1 MATKAGRL
9 RSALQLPTCPLCGT
23 ARVQEIGR
31 DGSQQQLTVLQCT
44 VCNRTWRELISDE
57 PQRDDDQEPSQT

>member
-1 MATKAGRL
+1 MNGTKTRRR

-23 ARVQEIGR
+23 ARVEEIGR
-31 DGSQQQLTVLQCT
+31 DGAQQQLTVLQCS

-57 PQRDDDQEPSQT
+57 PQREEDEPT

>member
-1 MATKAGRL
+1 MVTRTRRP

-31 DGSQQQLTVLQCT
+31 EGAQQQLTVLQCT
-44 VCNRTWRELISDE
+44 VCSRTWRELISDE
-57 PQRDDDQEPSQT
+57 SQQTDEDEPA